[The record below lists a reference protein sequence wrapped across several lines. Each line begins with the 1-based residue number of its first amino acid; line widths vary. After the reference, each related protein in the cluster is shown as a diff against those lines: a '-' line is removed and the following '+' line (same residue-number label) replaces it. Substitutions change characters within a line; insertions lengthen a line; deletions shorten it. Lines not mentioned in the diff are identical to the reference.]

1 MIPRFRRLNLRRS
14 PRKIFQIV
22 LTLLVLS
29 GVSACETGPDKRE
42 RARHFVLA
50 AVDPLPEDRNL
61 HADHYPSS
69 NERRIDLF
77 APHIQNLGG
86 GYIGVGTDQNFTFI
100 AWAKSEYAWLMDFDY
115 VSVDVNRIHMF
126 FIRQAPGYAEYREL
140 WDRKNRTSSFKLL
153 EDRFGA
159 EPDFYRIR
167 NAWKVAH
174 RNWNDVPERLREL
187 DMMSKRFGLSTFSNN
202 PADYTY
208 IRTMI
213 LENRI
218 QAVPGDLKGG
228 VTMQNIAVSARRMEM
243 PIRLV
248 YTSNAEEYMRFPDG
262 MKANMLALPSDA
274 KSLII
279 RTTTTGTRSVLG
291 YPEGEKFPDDFPFHY
306 NMQPLLVYQ
315 AWMRKDGE
323 FRVLDM
329 IKHNRKLEQGLSI
342 QEQTPGQLE
351 TAGKQ

>member
-1 MIPRFRRLNLRRS
+1 MLPRPVFHRRRS
-14 PRKIFQIV
+14 YHRWTVWIPLIFV
-22 LTLLVLS
+22 LAL
-29 GVSACETGPDKRE
+29 SACETGPDKRE
-42 RARHFVLA
+42 RARHFVLS
-50 AVDPLPEDRNL
+50 AVDSLPEDRNL

-126 FIRQAPGYAEYREL
+126 FIRQAPTYAEYKEL
-140 WDRKNRTSSFKLL
+140 WQRKNRKSSFELL
-153 EDRFGA
+153 EKRFGG

-202 PADYTY
+202 PADYQY

-213 LENRI
+213 LDNRI
-218 QAVPGDLKGG
+218 QAVPGDLKGS
-228 VTMQNIAVSARRMEM
+228 VTMQNIAMSARRMQV
-243 PIRLV
+243 PVRLV
-248 YTSNAEEYMRFPDG
+248 YTSNAEEYMRFPDP
-262 MKANMLALPSDA
+262 MKANMLALPADE

-279 RTTTTGTRSVLG
+279 RTTTTGTKHTLG

-306 NMQPLLVYQ
+306 NIQPLLVYQ
-315 AWMRKDGE
+315 AWMRKDGG

-329 IKHNRKLEQGLSI
+329 IRHNRKLEQGLSI